1 AAARYIEPLMPYPQ
15 GLPSMDVVI
24 GMSKF
29 HSGHLPRFKRVLSHY
44 DVDIRRLVMVVSQID
59 CVNPSDELIETVAK
73 DLSRIDEY
81 SSRDRRAS

>member
-1 AAARYIEPLMPYPQ
+1 MPYPQ